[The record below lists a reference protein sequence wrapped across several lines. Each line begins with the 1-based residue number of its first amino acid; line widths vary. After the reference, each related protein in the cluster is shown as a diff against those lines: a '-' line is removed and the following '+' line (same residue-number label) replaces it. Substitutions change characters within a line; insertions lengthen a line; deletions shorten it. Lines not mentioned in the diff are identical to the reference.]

1 MFNALKIQNAL
12 YGVVGVRQPLNDAYA
27 ILDSN
32 NTTSRSNL
40 YADSNSAIKVELL
53 YDNQDFKGL
62 SDVEFNTNVA
72 NLQKDAIVSV
82 ANNVFDKPDYIDRQV
97 LFTGVQNKVNTES
110 LPDGL
115 VAFKI
120 EVSPEKN
127 VAFEIKRVLLD
138 FNGTGDFKLMLFNTS
153 NATPIEEEVISITS
167 TNQVIELNWKID
179 NSGDTYKGDYYLG
192 YLSTGLGALT
202 PFKRDFSDSNIMSS
216 VTYLE
221 INKVLFSNHSTETL
235 PDLRLESGLSES
247 IGLNPDITVYEDYTD
262 LIVQNESILARAI
275 LLEFQIKWIEVYMTS
290 IRSNSNERQS
300 YQHYLKII
308 AGDNTFQSVEG
319 LRPEL
324 HRELRQVKKEIK
336 KLQEGYF
343 GGRIM
348 VDTLM

>member
-12 YGVVGVRQPLNDAYA
+12 YGVVGVRQPLNGDYA
-27 ILDSN
+27 ILDAN
-32 NTTSRSNL
+32 NTSSRSNL
-40 YADSNSAIKVELL
+40 YADSNSAIKVESL

-62 SDVEFNTNVA
+62 TDAEFNTNVA

-97 LFTGVQNKVNTES
+97 LFTGIQNKVNTEV
-110 LPDGL
+110 LPAGL
-115 VAFKI
+115 VAFKV
-120 EVSPEKN
+120 EVAPQKN

-138 FNGTGDFKLMLFNTS
+138 FQGTGGFKLMLFNTS
-153 NATPIEEEVISITS
+153 KSEPILTEDITISS
-167 TNQVIELNWKID
+167 SHESVELNWKVD

-192 YLSTGLGALT
+192 YLSSDLGSLE

-235 PDLRLESGLSES
+235 PDLRLESGLSEC
-247 IGLNPDITVYEDYTD
+247 IGINPDITVYEDYTD
-262 LIVQNESILARAI
+262 LIIQNESILARAI

-290 IRSNSNERQS
+290 IRSNSTERQA
-300 YQHYLKII
+300 YQNYLKII

-324 HRELRQVKKEIK
+324 NRELRQVKKEIK